1 MCVHAHVQCTRT
13 CANAHVQMHMHVCSM
28 FVVQT
33 QTWPIDGA
41 PATSFIW
48 TLAVRLFTAPVIP
61 PDIVIVSPKLESA
74 RDRHLDSTLDLVTTV
89 FVSWTN
95 GSSSGLAHSK
105 EFQFPS
111 GLAHSKDVSFHHQT
125 APRTFLT
132 LLTLLPQLDNF
143 LDLSGTIVL
152 GRPTHTH
159 TLFGV
164 QMPLSCKQCKHPA
177 SLHPDMSL
185 PQV

>member
-33 QTWPIDGA
+33 RMWPIDGA

-48 TLAVRLFTAPVIP
+48 TLAIRLFTAPVIP

-74 RDRHLDSTLDLVTTV
+74 RDRHLTSTLDLVTTV
-89 FVSWTN
+89 FVSSTN
-95 GSSSGLAHSK
+95 GSSSGLI
-105 EFQFPS
+105 
-111 GLAHSKDVSFHHQT
+111 HSKDVSFHHQT
-125 APRTFLT
+125 APRKILT
-132 LLTLLPQLDNF
+132 LLTWLPQLKNV
-143 LDLSGTIVL
+143 LDLSGTIIL
-152 GRPTHTH
+152 GRPTHAH
-159 TLFGV
+159 TLFGI
-164 QMPLSCKQCKHPA
+164 QMSLSCKQCKHHA
-177 SLHPDMSL
+177 SLHSDISL